1 MLFVLFTKK
10 ITAAARR
17 ICHSAGKTNCVFLHA
32 HMSEENKPKK
42 RLTPN
47 QAYLKAQA
55 TCAYQE
61 RCQQEMRDKFYEW
74 GLHENDVE
82 NLIAKLISD
91 GFLNEERFAITYA
104 GGKFRIKKWG
114 RIKIK
119 LELKRRKISDYC
131 IRKAMAAIDDNAYM
145 AALKEILAKKLK
157 ENPKGKLQ
165 VRNYKAAQ
173 YAASRGYESDLI
185 WDCLKEERNESVD

>member
-1 MLFVLFTKK
+1 MDEERKPRKK
-10 ITAAARR
+10 
-17 ICHSAGKTNCVFLHA
+17 
-32 HMSEENKPKK
+32 
-42 RLTPN
+42 LTPN

-55 TCAYQE
+55 ACAYQE
-61 RCQQEMRDKFYEW
+61 RCQQEMRDKLYEW
-74 GLHENDVE
+74 GLYGNDVE

-91 GFLNEERFAITYA
+91 NFLNEERFAKAYA

-131 IRKAMAAIDDNAYM
+131 IKAAMKEIDDQEYIKV
-145 AALKEILAKKLK
+145 LKEILAKKLK

-185 WDCLKEERNESVD
+185 WDILKNDDD